1 MRTRY
6 FLSIRSTGR
15 HGGFSLLE
23 LLLVLAII
31 GIATAIAVP
40 RYMSSI
46 QNYRLNASARRIVTD
61 LAFARSQ
68 AKATSSSRTFQV
80 NVVDDA
86 YLINEETKIDKA
98 ADIYRVDLKLA
109 PYHTSIKSVDLG
121 GDAQLVFNGFGD
133 PDSNGAI
140 IINTQQGKKA
150 ILIDS
155 VTGEISI
162 SEVDAA
168 LDVKLLEMS
177 LVVAVN

>member
-1 MRTRY
+1 MRTRD
-6 FLSIRSTGR
+6 FQHIHFTGR
-15 HGGFSLLE
+15 FGGFSLLE
-23 LLLVLAII
+23 LVMVLAIV

-46 QNYRLNASARRIVTD
+46 QNYRLNASARRIITD

-68 AKATSSSRTFQV
+68 AKASSSSRTFQV

-86 YLINEETKIDKA
+86 YLIIEETKIDKA
-98 ADIYRVDLKLA
+98 ADTYRVDLKLA

-140 IINTQQGKKA
+140 IINTRQGKKA

-162 SEVDAA
+162 SEVDEA
-168 LDVKLLEMS
+168 LDGKLLELS